1 MHNLFYPERVAV
13 IGVSKR
19 PENLGRLI
27 MANIVRFNFAGDVFP
42 VGSRGGTVFGRQILT
57 SVDHLPAGIDVAV
70 IITPAATVPDIIDQ
84 CGQKG
89 IEWVIVETG
98 GFGELSTAGKQLGAE
113 ITARARKRGMRIVG
127 PNGLGIISMGSSLV
141 TPFVPLRKEALKKG
155 PVAVL
160 AQSGA
165 VMYALVNQLS
175 SNNIGISK
183 AVSFGNKVDLDEID
197 YLAYL
202 VDDAETEIIVL
213 YLEGIRRGRQLIG
226 LAKKTSKPIII
237 QKANRYPL
245 TSQIARFHTEA
256 LATDDRVV
264 DAAFQ
269 EAGIVRAHTYR
280 EVVDWVKILNLPP
293 MRGNNLVIISR
304 SGGVAISAADFA
316 IECGFT
322 LYPLS
327 ETFLNTVQE
336 KSGPKVI
343 NRTNPL
349 DLGDFFNF
357 DFFAEVTEDVLREG
371 ADGIFFQHGAATDE
385 EVAGTIPL
393 GETFLRLGR
402 EYQKPISVSLLSDE
416 RNAAHIKRS
425 LDFPLFAD
433 PQDAIRA
440 LAVSRDHHQRIEDRS
455 GQEEAP
461 PQFAFDED
469 TIQKTLERALTEKR
483 PLLLS
488 EALEV
493 VGAAGI
499 PCARWAV
506 CQDADEAVAYADKIG
521 YPVAMKINL
530 PSALHKTAMGAIA
543 REIQD
548 PHKLKEAFAKL
559 TQEAQAKGFA
569 DGILIQGWV
578 SHGVEMILGGRVDE
592 SFGPVGMLGFGG
604 TYAEIFEDTVLR
616 ILPLTEKKAGGM
628 IPDLRGYH
636 LLTGARGLDPFDC
649 EQLTEALLRLSQLM
663 IEFEVIKGIDVNP
676 LFVLPQ
682 GQGVVAVDVRMITSS

>member
-1 MHNLFYPERVAV
+1 MHNLFNPERIAV
-13 IGVSKR
+13 IGVSER
-19 PENLGRLI
+19 QDNLGRQVVE
-27 MANIVRFNFAGDVFP
+27 NIVRFNFAGEVFP
-42 VGSRGGTVFGRQILT
+42 VGPRGGKIFGKDIFT
-57 SVDHLPAGIDVAV
+57 SVDQLPAGIDVAV
-70 IITPAATVPDIIDQ
+70 IITPAATIPDIIDQ

-98 GFGELSTAGKQLGAE
+98 GFGELSAEGKQLGAE
-113 ITARARKRGMRIVG
+113 INARAKKRGMRIVG
-127 PNGLGIISMGSSLV
+127 PNGLGVISMRPSLV
-141 TPFVPLRKEALKKG
+141 TPFVPLREEALKPG

-160 AQSGA
+160 AQSGG
-165 VMYALVNQLS
+165 VMYALVNHLS

-202 VDDAETEIIVL
+202 IDDEETEIIVL
-213 YLEGIRRGRQLIG
+213 YLEGIMRGRQLIE
-226 LAKKTSKPIII
+226 LAKKTPKPIVI
-237 QKANRYPL
+237 QKVNRYPL

-280 EVVDWVKILNLPP
+280 EVVDWVKILSLPP
-293 MRGNNLVIISR
+293 MRGNSLVIISR

-327 ETFLNTVQE
+327 EAFLNTVQE

-343 NRTNPL
+343 SRTNPL

-357 DFFAEVTEDVLREG
+357 DFYAEVTEDVLKEG

-393 GETFLRLGR
+393 GETFQRLSR
-402 EYQKPISVSLLSDE
+402 KYQKPISVCFMSDE
-416 RNAAHIKRS
+416 RNTAHIKRT
-425 LDFPLFAD
+425 LKFPLFAD
-433 PQDAIRA
+433 PLDAIRA
-440 LAVSRDHHQRIEDRS
+440 LAVSRDHHRQSENRVDE
-455 GQEEAP
+455 GPP
-461 PQFAFDED
+461 PQFAFDGN
-469 TIQKTLERALTEKR
+469 TIQKTLQRARTEKR

-499 PCARWAV
+499 PSAQWAV
-506 CQDADEAVAYADKIG
+506 CRDADEAVAYADKIE
-521 YPVAMKINL
+521 YPLAMKINL
-530 PSALHKTAMGAIA
+530 PSALHKTDMGAVA
-543 REIQD
+543 RNIQD

-559 TQEAQAKGFA
+559 TQEGQKQGFA

-592 SFGPVGMLGFGG
+592 SFGRVGMLGFGG

-616 ILPLTEKKAGGM
+616 ILPLTEKKVSGM
-628 IPDLRGYH
+628 IPDLRGYP
-636 LLTGARGLDPFDC
+636 LLTGARGLDPLDIG
-649 EQLTEALLRLSQLM
+649 QLTDALLRLSQLM

-682 GQGVVAVDVRMITSS
+682 GQGIVAVDVRIITSS

>member
-1 MHNLFYPERVAV
+1 MHNLFYPERVAL
-13 IGVSKR
+13 IGVSER
-19 PENLGRLI
+19 PDNLGRLI
-27 MANIVRFNFAGDVFP
+27 MENIVRFNFAGDVFP
-42 VGSRGGTVFGRQILT
+42 VGPRGGTVFGRAILT
-57 SVDHLPAGIDVAV
+57 SVDQLPAGIDVAI

-89 IEWVIVETG
+89 IEWAIVETG
-98 GFGELSTAGKQLGAE
+98 GFGELSTAGKQMGAE
-113 ITARARKRGMRIVG
+113 LISRARKRGVRIVG
-127 PNGLGIISMGSSLV
+127 PNGLGVISMGPSLV
-141 TPFVPLRKEALKKG
+141 TPFVPMRKEALKPG

-165 VMYALVNQLS
+165 VMYTLVNQLS

-197 YLAYL
+197 YLTYL
-202 VDDAETEIIVL
+202 VDDDETEIIVL
-213 YLEGIRRGRQLIG
+213 YLEGIRRGRQLME
-226 LAKKTSKPIII
+226 LARETTKPIVI

-245 TSQIARFHTEA
+245 TSRIARFHTEA

-280 EVVDWVKILNLPP
+280 EVVDGVKILSLPS

-304 SGGVAISAADFA
+304 SGGVAITAADFA

-327 ETFLNTVQE
+327 EAFLNTVQE

-357 DFFAEVTEDVLREG
+357 DFFAEVTEDVLQEG

-393 GETFLRLGR
+393 GETFQQLSRK
-402 EYQKPISVSLLSDE
+402 YQKPISVSLLSDE

-425 LDFPLFAD
+425 LEFPLFAD

-440 LAVSRDHHQRIEDRS
+440 LAVSRDHHRRIEGRVD
-455 GQEEAP
+455 EEVP

-469 TIQKTLERALTEKR
+469 IIQNTLSRALTEKR
-483 PLLLS
+483 PLLLG

-493 VGAAGI
+493 MGAAGI
-499 PCARWAV
+499 PCAPYAV
-506 CQDADEAVAYADKIG
+506 GHDADEAAAYADKIG
-521 YPVAMKINL
+521 YPVALKINL
-530 PSALHKTAMGAIA
+530 PSVLHKAAMGAVA
-543 REIQD
+543 RDIQD
-548 PHKLKEAFAKL
+548 PHTLKEAFAKL
-559 TQEAQAKGFA
+559 TQEGQEQGFT

-592 SFGPVGMLGFGG
+592 SFGPVGMVGFGG

-616 ILPLTEKKAGGM
+616 ILPLTEKKARAM
-628 IPDLRGYH
+628 IADLRGYPM
-636 LLTGARGLDPFDC
+636 LTGARGLDPLDC
-649 EQLTEALLRLSQLM
+649 GHLTEALLRLSQLM
-663 IEFEVIKGIDVNP
+663 IAFEAIKGIDINP

-682 GQGVVAVDVRMITSS
+682 DQGVAAADVRIITSS

>member
-1 MHNLFYPERVAV
+1 MHKLFYPERVAV
-13 IGVSKR
+13 IGVSER
-19 PENLGRLI
+19 QENLGRHV
-27 MANIVRFNFAGDVFP
+27 MENIVRFNFAGDVFP
-42 VGSRGGTVFGRQILT
+42 VGPRGGTVFGRQILT
-57 SVDHLPAGIDVAV
+57 SVDQLPAGIDVAI

-84 CGQKG
+84 CGQQG

-98 GFGELSTAGKQLGAE
+98 GFGELSTAGKQLSAE
-113 ITARARKRGMRIVG
+113 LISRARKRGIRIVG
-127 PNGLGIISMGSSLV
+127 PNGLGIISMGPSLV
-141 TPFVPLRKEALKKG
+141 TPFVPMRKEALKPG

-165 VMYALVNQLS
+165 VMYTLVNQLS
-175 SNNIGISK
+175 NNNIGISK

-202 VDDAETEIIVL
+202 VDDDETEIIVL
-213 YLEGIRRGRQLIG
+213 YLEGIRRGRRLME
-226 LAKKTSKPIII
+226 LAKKTTKPIVI

-245 TSQIARFHTEA
+245 TSRIARFHTEA

-280 EVVDWVKILNLPP
+280 EVVDGVKILSLPP

-327 ETFLNTVQE
+327 AAFLNTVQE

-357 DFFAEVTEDVLREG
+357 DFFAEVTEDVLQEG

-393 GETFLRLGR
+393 GEAFQQLSRK
-402 EYQKPISVSLLSDE
+402 YQKPISVSLLSDE

-425 LDFPLFAD
+425 LEFPLFAD

-440 LAVSRDHHQRIEDRS
+440 LAVSRDHHRRS
-455 GQEEAP
+455 KERAGEEP
-461 PQFAFDED
+461 LPQFAFDED
-469 TIQKTLERALTEKR
+469 IIQNTLKRALTEKR
-483 PLLLS
+483 PLLLG

-499 PCARWAV
+499 PCAPYAV
-506 CQDADEAVAYADKIG
+506 GHDADEAVAYADKIG
-521 YPVAMKINL
+521 YPVALKINL
-530 PSALHKTAMGAIA
+530 PSALHKADMGAVAPDIK
-543 REIQD
+543 D
-548 PHKLKEAFAKL
+548 PHTLKEAFAKL
-559 TQEAQAKGFA
+559 TEQAHRESF
-569 DGILIQGWV
+569 DNGILIQGWV

-592 SFGPVGMLGFGG
+592 SFGPVGMAGFGG

-616 ILPLTEKKAGGM
+616 ILPLTEKKARTM
-628 IPDLRGYH
+628 IPDLRGYPV
-636 LLTGARGLDPFDC
+636 LAGARGRNPFDIGK
-649 EQLTEALLRLSQLM
+649 LTEALLRLSQLM
-663 IEFEVIKGIDVNP
+663 IEFDAIKGTDINP

-682 GQGVVAVDVRMITSS
+682 GQGVAAVDVRIITSS